1 MERRHTRI
9 LATINDRARRD
20 LKAPAPSRRFGLV
33 DVLASGQE
41 ALAAEVIEREGRAAV
56 LFVGQVLGIPWD
68 TCWAMDAGEF
78 WHLYARAY
86 TVQEERVKA
95 LEKQQREE
103 RAKRT
108 GRG

>member
-1 MERRHTRI
+1 MTPP
-9 LATINDRARRD
+9 
-20 LKAPAPSRRFGLV
+20 PASRRFGLI
-33 DVLASGQE
+33 DILPNGQE
-41 ALAAEVIEREGRAAV
+41 ALAAEVIEQEGRAAV
-56 LFVGQVLGIPWD
+56 LFVGQVLGIGWD
-68 TCWAMDAGEF
+68 TCWGMAAGEF

-103 RAKRT
+103 RAKRP